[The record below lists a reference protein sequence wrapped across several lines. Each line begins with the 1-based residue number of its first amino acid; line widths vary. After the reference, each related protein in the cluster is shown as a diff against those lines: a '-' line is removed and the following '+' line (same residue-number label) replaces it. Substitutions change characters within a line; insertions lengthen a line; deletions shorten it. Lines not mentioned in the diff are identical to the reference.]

1 MYILDYSMSIHL
13 ERNRFYTYL
22 SNHKNA
28 QIKLLEIL
36 WNVIALL
43 FTTLTICHMQE
54 S

>member
-28 QIKLLEIL
+28 QIKLFSLLIHHT
-36 WNVIALL
+36 ILL
-43 FTTLTICHMQE
+43 FK
-54 S
+54 